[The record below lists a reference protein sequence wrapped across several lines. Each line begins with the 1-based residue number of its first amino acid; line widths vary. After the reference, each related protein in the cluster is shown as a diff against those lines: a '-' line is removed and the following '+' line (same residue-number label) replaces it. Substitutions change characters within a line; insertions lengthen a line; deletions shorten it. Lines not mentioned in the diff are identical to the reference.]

1 MIKDVSGRFD
11 DYSISPVIRK
21 VIALG
26 LGVSWRWFV
35 MISFFV
41 HIKMSYYYFNR
52 QQLLQKAKDKY
63 YNGSGK
69 EEAAEYYIKCKEGL
83 RENAK
88 K

>member
-1 MIKDVSGRFD
+1 
-11 DYSISPVIRK
+11 
-21 VIALG
+21 
-26 LGVSWRWFV
+26 
-35 MISFFV
+35 
-41 HIKMSYYYFNR
+41 MSYYYFNR

-63 YNGSGK
+63 NGGDK